1 MADSSSPHRAPIPLR
16 LPQNAPASKVPF
28 SGVQTGGRLGASE
41 LSPWTS
47 ERKAHCSN
55 VLAPVKKTSQGKK
68 KKFRGL
74 KKQRGWRGK
83 LELKELGW
91 KE

>member
-1 MADSSSPHRAPIPLR
+1 M
-16 LPQNAPASKVPF
+16 
-28 SGVQTGGRLGASE
+28 GASE

-55 VLAPVKKTSQGKK
+55 VLAPVKKTSQEKK
-68 KKFRGL
+68 IFRAL
-74 KKQRGWRGK
+74 KKQRGWKER

>member
-1 MADSSSPHRAPIPLR
+1 MTGSSSPQQAPIPLR

-28 SGVQTGGRLGASE
+28 SGEQRRDRLGASE

-55 VLAPVKKTSQGKK
+55 VLAPVKKTSQEKK
-68 KKFRGL
+68 IFRAL
-74 KKQRGWRGK
+74 KKQRGWKER